1 MAILD
6 SFLTKITMSNIYVTG
21 FIVSFMDA
29 LESDSCLSDD
39 LSQTRLIIYF
49 YYSPQFNAD
58 SILSK
63 LFFMKINGSCLFDHV
78 CLQTQLYWQVYQ
90 CHDCSFNL
98 SDSLDLGWW
107 LTFNSS
113 AISVTTDQCNRCN
126 DRWCKALNMCMCR
139 PADWPF
145 LSTES
150 STYYHQKVTLAL
162 VLNISHMKIRWSL
175 ITNICLGISYLER
188 TANWVANFNFL
199 QDKIYMP
206 VTTNYIV
213 HN

>member
-113 AISVTTDQCNRCN
+113 AISLATDQCNRCN

-150 STYYHQKVTLAL
+150 STYFHQKTLYQSNVLLAGSVTL
-162 VLNISHMKIRWSL
+162 VYQNKMR
-175 ITNICLGISYLER
+175 
-188 TANWVANFNFL
+188 
-199 QDKIYMP
+199 
-206 VTTNYIV
+206 
-213 HN
+213 